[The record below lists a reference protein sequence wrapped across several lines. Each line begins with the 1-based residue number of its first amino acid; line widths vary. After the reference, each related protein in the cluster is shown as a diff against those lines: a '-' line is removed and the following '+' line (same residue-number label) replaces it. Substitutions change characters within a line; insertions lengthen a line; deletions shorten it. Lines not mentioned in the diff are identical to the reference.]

1 MDPKSLRYT
10 KTHEWVAVD
19 GNVAT
24 VGVSR
29 FAADLLNDIT
39 FVGLPNVGKEV
50 TAGKDC
56 GAIETVKSAND
67 LYSPVDGTISAAN
80 HEVVGNPGLIQDDP
94 YGQGWLFK
102 VNLAAGASLGHL
114 LDAAAY
120 EAHCASEQH

>member
-1 MDPKSLRYT
+1 MDPKTLRYT

-19 GNVAT
+19 GDVAT

-39 FVGLPNVGKEV
+39 FVGLPATGKAV
-50 TAGKDC
+50 SAGKDC

-67 LYSPVDGTISAAN
+67 LYSPVDGEISAAN
-80 HEVVGNPGLIQDDP
+80 HEVATNPGLIQEDP

-102 VNLAAGASLGHL
+102 VKMSPGASLGHL

-120 EAHCASEQH
+120 EEHCANEAH